1 MSKCMRTRVSVP
13 TRICIL
19 FQLGNELGF
28 IRKGMWEVPN
38 ILASGRNYPCLFFRS
53 VPSATGM
60 GHGRTEVEV
69 DETLWHYW
77 QFFLGLLLLFSARIE
92 AEVENEL
99 VWCLS
104 SFSALCLFVEW

>member
-1 MSKCMRTRVSVP
+1 
-13 TRICIL
+13 
-19 FQLGNELGF
+19 
-28 IRKGMWEVPN
+28 
-38 ILASGRNYPCLFFRS
+38 
-53 VPSATGM
+53 M

>member
-1 MSKCMRTRVSVP
+1 
-13 TRICIL
+13 
-19 FQLGNELGF
+19 
-28 IRKGMWEVPN
+28 
-38 ILASGRNYPCLFFRS
+38 
-53 VPSATGM
+53 M

-77 QFFLGLLLLFSARIE
+77 QFFLGLFLLFSARIE
-92 AEVENEL
+92 AEVKNEL